1 VLKDPVVF
9 VGLLGLFSRS
19 PASFA
24 DTCTHGIVVCFLLTS
39 TFCTVEPTAGVV
51 CCTVTFNRVSVRI
64 ELTAGDTWCTATFD
78 LVSERVGATA
88 GVVCCTET
96 FDLVSVRETC
106 ILRPTFASMSGTC
119 GA

>member
-1 VLKDPVVF
+1 
-9 VGLLGLFSRS
+9 
-19 PASFA
+19 
-24 DTCTHGIVVCFLLTS
+24 
-39 TFCTVEPTAGVV
+39 
-51 CCTVTFNRVSVRI
+51 VTFNQVSMRI
-64 ELTAGDTWCTATFD
+64 ELTVGATCCTATFD

-88 GVVCCTET
+88 GVACCTET